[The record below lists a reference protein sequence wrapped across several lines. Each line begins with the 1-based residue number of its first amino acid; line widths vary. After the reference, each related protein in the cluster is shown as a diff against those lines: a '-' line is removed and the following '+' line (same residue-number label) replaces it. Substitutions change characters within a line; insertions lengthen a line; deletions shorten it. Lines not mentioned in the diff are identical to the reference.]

1 MKLRFLFS
9 FLFAGLAAGIF
20 FSTAAS
26 AQQAAPAVSAA
37 QPRLEYVVM
46 LSRHGVRPPLTA
58 PGAIDKYSAA
68 PWPEW
73 EVQPGYLT
81 PHGYELMKIFGGWD
95 RSRFAGSG
103 LLSGSGCA
111 DASGVDIVADSDE
124 RTRETGKALAEGM
137 YPGCAP
143 EVHAKAEGAADPLF
157 LGGKATPADAELA
170 RQAILGRIGNDPGNA
185 TRAYHLQL
193 AALDDVL
200 AGCGKVKAP
209 NLSRTSIFDIPVT
222 PTAPGMTSGFRGP
235 LPAASTL
242 VENLLLEVTDGMK
255 NPGWGCLNGDLLRQ
269 LMQIDTV
276 AWDLG
281 FRTPAEARIYGSNL
295 LAHIKASMEQHVAAK
310 PVAGAVGSPSD
321 RLLILVGHDINIVTV
336 SGILGMD
343 WIVDGRFDDTPPGG
357 ALLFE
362 LWNSGGRRSVRV
374 EYTAQTLEQMHN
386 SQSLTA
392 ANPPV
397 TVPVF
402 VPGCSGTDMACSWE
416 SFAAAVNGA
425 VEPKYVQP

>member
-1 MKLRFLFS
+1 MKLRFVSS
-9 FLFAGLAAGIF
+9 FLLAGLTAGF
-20 FSTAAS
+20 CFPPAGF
-26 AQQAAPAVSAA
+26 AQQAQVAGSSAPSK
-37 QPRLEYVVM
+37 LEYVVM

-68 PWPEW
+68 PWPQW

-95 RSRFAGSG
+95 RSRFSGSG
-103 LLSGSGCA
+103 LLSASGCA

-137 YPGCAP
+137 YLGCAP
-143 EVHAKAEGAADPLF
+143 EVHAKAEGAPDPLF
-157 LGGKATPADAELA
+157 LGGKATPDDAELA
-170 RQAILGRIGNDPGNA
+170 RQAILGRIGNDPGNV
-185 TRAYHLQL
+185 TRAYSLQL
-193 AALDDVL
+193 AALDGVL
-200 AGCGKVKAP
+200 AGCGKVKSP
-209 NLSRTSIFDIPVT
+209 NPNRTSIFDIPVT

-255 NPGWGCLNGDLLRQ
+255 DPGWGCLNGNLLRQ

-276 AWDLG
+276 AWDIG

-295 LAHIKASMEQHVAAK
+295 LAHIQASIAQHVAGR

-321 RLLILVGHDINIVTV
+321 RLLILIGHDINIVTV

-362 LWNSGGRRSVRV
+362 LWNTGGRRTVRV

-386 SQSLTA
+386 SQPLTA

-402 VPGCSGTDMACSWE
+402 VPGCSGRDMACSWE
-416 SFAAAVNGA
+416 GFAAAVSGA
-425 VEPKYVQP
+425 IDPKYVQP